1 MLPLEYIIKNLL
13 DDILVNSFYVLNLVK
28 VSFFYPFNPKADAS
42 HEPTANF
49 QHGLLIYMYITDIY
63 IYIFIIYIYIY
74 IYIQIRYVDVVG
86 IYACTIIMFV
96 KVSKSC

>member
-49 QHGLLIYMYITDIY
+49 QHGLLIYMYITYIY

>member
-63 IYIFIIYIYIY
+63 IYIYNIYIY

>member
-63 IYIFIIYIYIY
+63 IYI
-74 IYIQIRYVDVVG
+74 YIQIRYVDVVG